1 MTIEIHGHCDP
12 RFQPLEDA
20 FRANFDER
28 LEVGASV
35 AMTHQGKTVLDLWAG
50 HRDWAR
56 TKPWVRDTVVQ
67 VYSAAKIATIFSLL
81 TLVDRGLVDL
91 DAPVAAYWPEFA
103 AGGKGRV
110 TVREAMSHRA
120 GVPGFVPALTFETL
134 HDWHAVCANIASQDH
149 WFGGETTVHYHNMT
163 YGFLLGEIIRRVD
176 GRGPAQFFYEEIG
189 DKAGIDLQIGLRS
202 PAERERLAEIG
213 SLEPIEWPPMDPVSD
228 RVNMSLEAVDWSAW
242 YLAAEVPA
250 VGYANGRSLARICAI
265 GAMRG
270 ELDGTRYLSPEIIDE
285 ACRRQ
290 AYTELLLYSPGALG
304 LGFGLP
310 SEAFHAPTPTCA
322 HWGGFGGSQ
331 WLFDP
336 ASGVSYGYAMNN
348 MVLNGEADHDLRWQR
363 LWDALGE
370 VMAAL

>member
-1 MTIEIHGHCDP
+1 
-12 RFQPLEDA
+12 
-20 FRANFDER
+20 
-28 LEVGASV
+28 
-35 AMTHQGKTVLDLWAG
+35 
-50 HRDWAR
+50 
-56 TKPWVRDTVVQ
+56 
-67 VYSAAKIATIFSLL
+67 
-81 TLVDRGLVDL
+81 
-91 DAPVAAYWPEFA
+91 
-103 AGGKGRV
+103 
-110 TVREAMSHRA
+110 
-120 GVPGFVPALTFETL
+120 
-134 HDWHAVCANIASQDH
+134 
-149 WFGGETTVHYHNMT
+149 MT

-202 PAERERLAEIG
+202 PAERDRLAEIG
-213 SLEPIEWPPMDPVSD
+213 SLEPLVWPPTDPVSD
-228 RVNMSLEAVDWSAW
+228 RVSMSLEAVDWSAW
-242 YLAAEVPA
+242 QLAAEVPA

-290 AYTELLLYSPGALG
+290 AYTELLLFSPGALG
-304 LGFGLP
+304 LGFGVP
-310 SEAFHAPTPTCA
+310 SEAFQTPTPTCA

-348 MVLNGEADHDLRWQR
+348 MILNAEKNRDLRWRR